1 MVTGGPRNISANS
14 GRFRAHFPPRAAA
27 APSRVPG
34 MNRRPAFRARLAL
47 AFLAGALG
55 AAAPLRAQDAD
66 AAGEALAAAVQEQ
79 ARALAL
85 DSARPGAGLRVE
97 VELGRLDPRL
107 RLAPCRRVEP
117 YLPTGYKPWGRTRVG
132 LRCLEGAVRWNVYM
146 PMTVKVYGVAL
157 VAATSLPAGTVLS
170 AGDVGEA
177 EVDLAAESSPV
188 ASDAALVVGRTLT
201 RTVAAGEPL
210 RQNMV
215 RPRQWFGAG
224 ETVQIVAEGRGFSV
238 QGQGQALSAGVE
250 GSAVRVRTESGR
262 IVTGQPTGE
271 RRVEVTL

>member
-1 MVTGGPRNISANS
+1 MVAGGPRNISANS
-14 GRFRAHFPPRAAA
+14 GPFLAHFPPRAAA
-27 APSRVPG
+27 VPSRVPG
-34 MNRRPAFRARLAL
+34 MNRRHALRARLAL

-66 AAGEALAAAVQEQ
+66 AAGAALAAAVQEQ

-85 DSARPGAGLRVE
+85 DSARPADGLRVE

-117 YLPTGYKPWGRTRVG
+117 YLPTGYKPWGHTRVG

-146 PMTVKVYGVAL
+146 PMTVKVYGVAP

-170 AGDVGEA
+170 AHDVGEA

-188 ASDAALVVGRTLT
+188 VSDAALLVGRTLT

-210 RQNMV
+210 RQNLV
-215 RPRQWFGAG
+215 RARQWFAAG
-224 ETVQIVAEGRGFSV
+224 ETVQLVAEGRGFSV